1 MVPRAA
7 SHDDVEVDLQLPEA
21 GSATADRIVMLGGF
35 SVELGGQAVDAS
47 HWRRRSAANLVKAL
61 ALAPD
66 RRLHREQL
74 IELLWPELTMAEAAP
89 RLHKAVHFARRA
101 LGADAVG
108 WSGETICLLRSRE
121 VEVDVVRFEAAARA
135 ALESGVG
142 VDDALALF
150 TGELLPED
158 RYEPWTEARRES
170 VAHLHRQLLRVGG
183 RWSQLVAADPTD
195 EEAHVALMRAHVAR
209 GDRAAALSQYRQL
222 AAVLEEELGIE
233 PGDEAVAAHQAAL
246 ALPTLPH
253 RVGDPT
259 RPAQLPT
266 QEVRFCHA
274 ADSVRLAYAVV
285 GSGPP
290 LVKAAN
296 WLTHLEYDWESL
308 LFRHWLLALTGDYR
322 LLRYDERGCG
332 LSDWDTTTFTL
343 EAWVDDLATVV
354 DAAGYDRFPLLG
366 ISQGAPVAVEYA
378 ARHPERVSALVLYG
392 GYVHGRAVR
401 ARNPDERRFAGLLPD
416 LAELGWGRDEPTFRQ
431 VFAARF
437 MPEGTREQWDEF
449 NELQR
454 RTTSPENA
462 ARFMRGFSV
471 IDVTEAAKRVACP
484 TLVVHVRGD
493 LGPPVAQGRLLASL
507 IPGSRFVS
515 LEGRNHLM
523 LATEPAWPRFLYEM
537 NRFLAEFG

>member
-1 MVPRAA
+1 MA
-7 SHDDVEVDLQLPEA
+7 E
-21 GSATADRIVMLGGF
+21 DRITVLGAFTVVLDGRTIDP
-35 SVELGGQAVDAS
+35 A
-47 HWRRRSAANLVKAL
+47 HWRRRSAASLVKAL

-74 IELLWPELTMAEAAP
+74 IELLWPELSLADAAP

-101 LGADAVG
+101 LGPEALAWVG
-108 WSGETICLLRSRE
+108 DTLALLPGRD
-121 VEVDVVRFEAAARA
+121 VQVDVTRFEAAARA
-135 ALESGVG
+135 ALQSGTG

-158 RYEPWTEARRES
+158 RYESWTVARREA
-170 VAHLHRQLLRVGG
+170 VTPLHRQLLRVGE
-183 RWSQLVAADPTD
+183 RWLQLIAEDPTD
-195 EEAHVALMRAHVAR
+195 EEARVALMRAHVER
-209 GDRAAALSQYRQL
+209 GDRAAALSEYEQL
-222 AAVLEEELGIE
+222 AAVLDEELGIE
-233 PGDEAVAAHQAAL
+233 PGDDAATMHRAAL
-246 ALPTLPH
+246 ALPPQR
-253 RVGDPT
+253 RVELTPPDH
-259 RPAQLPT
+259 LPT

-274 ADSVRLAYAVV
+274 SDSVRLAYAVV

-296 WLTHLEYDWESL
+296 WLSHLEYDWESML
-308 LFRHWLLALTGDYR
+308 WRHWLRALTSDYR

-332 LSDWDTTTFTL
+332 LSDWDTTTLTL
-343 EAWVDDLATVV
+343 GTWVDDLATVV
-354 DAAGYDRFPLLG
+354 DAAGYERFPLLG
-366 ISQGAPVAVEYA
+366 VSQGAAVAVEYA

-392 GYVHGRAVR
+392 GYLRGRAAR
-401 ARNPDERRFAGLLPD
+401 ARTDDELRFARLLPD

-454 RTTSPENA
+454 RTTSPANA
-462 ARFMRGFSV
+462 ARFMRGFGM
-471 IDVTEAAKRVACP
+471 IDVTDAARRVACP

-493 LGPPVAQGRLLASL
+493 LGPPITEGRLLAST

-523 LATEPAWPRFLYEM
+523 LATEPAWPRFLTEM
-537 NRFLAEFG
+537 NRFLEEVG